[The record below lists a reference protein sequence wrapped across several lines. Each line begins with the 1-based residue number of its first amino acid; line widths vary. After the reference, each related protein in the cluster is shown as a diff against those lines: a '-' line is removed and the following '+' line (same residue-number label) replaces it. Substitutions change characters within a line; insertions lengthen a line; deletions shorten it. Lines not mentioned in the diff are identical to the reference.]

1 MKDIH
6 ARVESIAKIHNAKTY
21 IKTMF
26 GSSLP
31 PVVCRMNDVLFTLV
45 VFVCEVVFNTYCVVF
60 LFCISSSCVYPLLPV
75 SLDCPF
81 WISLSIFF
89 NDVYLMKTQI
99 RVNYIFL

>member
-6 ARVESIAKIHNAKTY
+6 ARVKSIAKIHNARTY

-60 LFCISSSCVYPLLPV
+60 LFCISSLPV